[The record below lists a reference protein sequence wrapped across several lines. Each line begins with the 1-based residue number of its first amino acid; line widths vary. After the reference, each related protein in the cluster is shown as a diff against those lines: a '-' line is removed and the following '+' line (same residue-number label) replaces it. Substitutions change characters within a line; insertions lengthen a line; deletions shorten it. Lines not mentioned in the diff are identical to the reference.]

1 MKDSPL
7 TPHPSP
13 LLLVVFLAA
22 SPVSLALDW
31 DASEMFD
38 HTSHDFGV
46 VARGQK
52 VEHRFPLK
60 NIYLED
66 VTIKAVH
73 SSCTCTIP
81 KVTKDTLKTYEKGEI
96 VAVVDTRKFLGRKES
111 TFRVELTALT
121 EPNRLSAEIQLHC
134 YVYIRSDVVL
144 EPGAVRFDSVPYG
157 TSVPAKKVSI
167 SYAGRSDWKIVRTE
181 CDNPHLDLK
190 LVQTGRQ
197 SGQVSYD
204 LFVGLKAGAPVG
216 YIRDHVSLITND
228 RNENA
233 TQVMVA
239 VEGTVTPAVFATPS
253 PLMLGLV
260 KPGQKVER
268 TLVVRGKKAFR
279 IMDISGPNDQFQF
292 ETTDEA
298 KTLHVIPVTFTAGD
312 TAGKVAGKIRIKTD
326 FGGSE
331 ILEVKFDGRVVA
343 DHP

>member
-1 MKDSPL
+1 VVRGEWIITL
-7 TPHPSP
+7 I
-13 LLLVVFLAA
+13 VFLAA
-22 SPVSLALDW
+22 GPVSVASDW

-52 VEHRFPLK
+52 VEHSFPLE

-66 VTIKAVH
+66 VCIRAVH

-81 KVTKDTLKTYEKGEI
+81 KVTKDRLKTYEKGEI
-96 VAVVDTRKFLGRKES
+96 VAAVDTRKFLGRKEA
-111 TFRVELTALT
+111 TLRVELTALT
-121 EPNRLSAEIQLHC
+121 EPNRLSTEVQLHC

-144 EPGAVRFDSVPYG
+144 EPGTVRFDPVPYG

-167 SYAGRSDWKIVRTE
+167 SYAGRSDWKIIRAE
-181 CDNPHLDLK
+181 CDNPHLDLR
-190 LVQTGRQ
+190 LVETGRQ

-216 YIRDHVSLITND
+216 YIRDHVTLITND

-233 TQVMVA
+233 THVLVA
-239 VEGTVTPAVFATPS
+239 VEGSVTPAVFAAPS

-260 KPGQKVER
+260 RPRQKVER
-268 TLVVRGKKAFR
+268 TLVVRGKQAFR
-279 IMDISGPNDQFQF
+279 ITDISGPNDQFQF
-292 ETTDEA
+292 DVTDQS

-312 TAGKVAGKIRIKTD
+312 TPGKVAGKIRVETD
-326 FGGSE
+326 MPGSE
-331 ILEVKFDGRVVA
+331 ILEVRFDGRVVA
-343 DHP
+343 SE